1 MKKIS
6 MTKLVWHH
14 FIWLPHFVNLR
25 HLYCNLNFILNFFSF
40 VINLIPT
47 VSMIGRW
54 NFEVSLL
61 QLVGIINTHSKHH
74 FGSWCFVDSFLQLVG
89 IFNNHNLYNS
99 WFHFHKLWVFSILK
113 ICYHKATKHYLPMKL
128 FVSIGFMKQKT
139 FRNVL

>member
-1 MKKIS
+1 

-25 HLYCNLNFILNFFSF
+25 HLYCNLYFILYFFSV
-40 VINLIPT
+40 VINSIPT

-61 QLVGIINTHSKHH
+61 QFVGIVNTHSKHH

-89 IFNNHNLYNS
+89 IFNTHNLYNS
-99 WFHFHKLWVFSILK
+99 WFYFHKSWVFSILT
-113 ICYHKATKHYLPMKL
+113 ICYHKATKHYLPMTL

-139 FRNVL
+139 FRNGL

>member
-1 MKKIS
+1 MVLNHAHFCDLHSEKIP

-40 VINLIPT
+40 VIHLIPT

-61 QLVGIINTHSKHH
+61 QFVGIVNTHSKHQL
-74 FGSWCFVDSFLQLVG
+74 VSFSQMVG
-89 IFNNHNLYNS
+89 IFNTYNLWPQSYKSLPSNDT
-99 WFHFHKLWVFSILK
+99 FCKYWVHETENLQK
-113 ICYHKATKHYLPMKL
+113 YT
-128 FVSIGFMKQKT
+128 VSITDCLQ
-139 FRNVL
+139 NAYI